1 MASKETYVIEAG
13 STERP
18 ESIQR
23 GRIEKGTGQTVL
35 EGETVPTLL
44 KRADI
49 GIPNVTQAWGAR
61 LNKEGKIPD
70 EPLDIKSTDYKG
82 QIKELP
88 WGDPKGC
95 LIICRFLKG
104 YNSIDML
111 YQDTVLNAKANI
123 DESRAGS
130 EDAYYLRL
138 QSGDNFF
145 DPETDK
151 YLCQMLRVHYLNG
164 SSKYRSPEA
173 QQQMFVERDGEITEQ
188 KGTAMYNAK
197 FEAMKIVN
205 EASQDNTLSKLKN
218 LLSIVNII
226 GNEEP
231 REVDLFRYLSFLADT
246 KSDLFLAKVEEHK
259 KMVSDTFEKAKSY
272 KVIDLTKDGIIAAGK
287 DKMEVIGDGI
297 PAKGNAMIDWI
308 MTNYLDAKAAD
319 IVLKLKQITDKL
331 N

>member
-1 MASKETYVIEAG
+1 MAKESYVIEAG

-23 GRIEKGTGQTVL
+23 GTIEKGTGQTVL
-35 EGETVPTLL
+35 AGETVPTLL

-49 GIPNVTQAWGAR
+49 GIPNVSQAWGVR

-70 EPLDIKSTDYKG
+70 EPLDIKSSDYKG
-82 QIKELP
+82 QIQELK
-88 WGDPKGC
+88 WGHPQGC

-164 SSKYRSPEA
+164 SSVYRSPEA

-188 KGTAMYNAK
+188 RGTVLFNAQ
-197 FEAMKIVN
+197 FEAMKVVN
-205 EASQDNTLSKLKN
+205 EASQDNSLAKLKN
-218 LLSIVNII
+218 LLAIVNVI
-226 GNEEP
+226 GTEEP
-231 REVDLFRYLSFLADT
+231 RDADLFRYLGFLAQT
-246 KSDLFLAKVEEHK
+246 KPEAFLSKIQEYKRVVSDL
-259 KMVSDTFEKAKSY
+259 FEKAKSY
-272 KVIDLTKDGIIAAGK
+272 KAIDLTKNGVIAAGVEK
-287 DKMEVIGDGI
+287 VELIAEGI
-297 PAKGNAMIDWI
+297 PAKGDGMIDWI
-308 MTNYLDAKAAD
+308 MQNYLDAKAAD
-319 IVLKLKQITDKL
+319 TIIKLTQITDKL